1 MKRPRFTA
9 ALVATITVASFGLAG
24 CKGTEDTGA
33 SGTSGGR
40 VSYLN
45 FGDFGGGA
53 APKPNYNPYLDAT
66 KLAATTY
73 LFEPLMVTEG
83 YSCEQIPWLGT
94 DYTWTDPK
102 TLVFKTR
109 QGVKWNDG
117 EPFTAADVAF
127 SFNLLKKYS
136 VLDPQGVW
144 QTGLSS
150 VTATGDDEVTLKFS
164 TPGASAFSTV
174 SAVQVVPEHVWSKV
188 KDPTTFTNAE
198 DPVGTGP
205 MTVKSMNPQSLVIER
220 NPDYWQA
227 DQVKVQEIRFH
238 KADAGGQ
245 VEQLKLSRGFYD
257 QNAMFVQDIQKTYVD
272 RDPKHHHYWYA
283 PGGVIAIYMNLT
295 EKPFDDVAFRKAL
308 LTAFDHDKVVEKA
321 QLGYVESASQT
332 GLVIPGQEAWLP
344 DGIENEGKEPYDE
357 AAADAALTAAGY
369 KKDAQGNRLDKSGK
383 PIKFT
388 FKVPGDYL
396 DWVAASDILI
406 ANLKD
411 LGFDVEQE
419 TPTPAAHDE
428 DRKNGNYDMMF
439 GVYGGSCNMYRNYA
453 DPLASTRTAPIGKP
467 ALSNET
473 RWQDPET
480 DKLLGDLKVASDEA
494 SQKEAVAG
502 LANIMMNE
510 VPSIPIWYGA
520 KWFQYDTTRAVGW
533 PNEKD
538 PYAAGGDSLVVLTHL
553 RPAQGN

>member
-9 ALVATITVASFGLAG
+9 ALVATITAASLGLAG
-24 CKGTEDTGA
+24 CKGTEETGA

-136 VLDPQGVW
+136 VLDTQGVW

-150 VTATGDDEVTLKFS
+150 VTATGDNEVTLSFS

-198 DPVGTGP
+198 NPVGTGP

-220 NPDYWQA
+220 NPDYWQS

-295 EKPFDDVAFRKAL
+295 EKPFDDVEFRKAL

-357 AAADAALTAAGY
+357 AAAAAALTAAGY

-428 DRKNGNYDMMF
+428 DRNTGNYDMMF

-453 DPLASTRTAPIGKP
+453 DPLASSRTAPIGKP

-502 LANIMMNE
+502 LANIMMNK

-538 PYAAGGDSLVVLTHL
+538 PYSAGGDSLVVLTHL
-553 RPAQGN
+553 KPAQGN

>member
-9 ALVATITVASFGLAG
+9 ALVATITAASLGLAG

-127 SFNLLKKYS
+127 SFNLLKKYP

-150 VTATGDDEVTLKFS
+150 VAATGDDEVTLKFS

-174 SAVQVVPEHVWSKV
+174 SAVQIVPEHVWSKV

-205 MTVKSMNPQSLVIER
+205 MTVKSMNPQSLVIDR

-295 EKPFDDVAFRKAL
+295 EKPFDDVEFRKAL

-344 DGIENEGKEPYDE
+344 DGIANEGKEPYDE

-453 DPLASTRTAPIGKP
+453 DPMASTRTAPIGKP

-494 SQKEAVAG
+494 SQKEAVGG
-502 LANIMMNE
+502 LANIMMNK

-538 PYAAGGDSLVVLTHL
+538 PYSAGGDSLVVLTHL

>member
-1 MKRPRFTA
+1 M
-9 ALVATITVASFGLAG
+9 
-24 CKGTEDTGA
+24 
-33 SGTSGGR
+33 
-40 VSYLN
+40 
-45 FGDFGGGA
+45 
-53 APKPNYNPYLDAT
+53 
-66 KLAATTY
+66 
-73 LFEPLMVTEG
+73 
-83 YSCEQIPWLGT
+83 
-94 DYTWTDPK
+94 
-102 TLVFKTR
+102 
-109 QGVKWNDG
+109 
-117 EPFTAADVAF
+117 
-127 SFNLLKKYS
+127 
-136 VLDPQGVW
+136 
-144 QTGLSS
+144 
-150 VTATGDDEVTLKFS
+150 
-164 TPGASAFSTV
+164 
-174 SAVQVVPEHVWSKV
+174 
-188 KDPTTFTNAE
+188 
-198 DPVGTGP
+198 
-205 MTVKSMNPQSLVIER
+205 
-220 NPDYWQA
+220 
-227 DQVKVQEIRFH
+227 
-238 KADAGGQ
+238 
-245 VEQLKLSRGFYD
+245 
-257 QNAMFVQDIQKTYVD
+257 
-272 RDPKHHHYWYA
+272 
-283 PGGVIAIYMNLT
+283 
-295 EKPFDDVAFRKAL
+295 
-308 LTAFDHDKVVEKA
+308 
-321 QLGYVESASQT
+321 
-332 GLVIPGQEAWLP
+332 IPGQEAWLP

-428 DRKNGNYDMMF
+428 DRNTGNYDMMF

-502 LANIMMNE
+502 LANIMMNK

-538 PYAAGGDSLVVLTHL
+538 PYSAGGDSLVVLTHL
-553 RPAQGN
+553 KPAQGN

>member
-9 ALVATITVASFGLAG
+9 ALVATITAASLGLAG
-24 CKGTEDTGA
+24 CKGTEETGA

-136 VLDPQGVW
+136 VLDTQGVW

-150 VTATGDDEVTLKFS
+150 VTATGDNEVTLSFS

-198 DPVGTGP
+198 NPVGTGP

-220 NPDYWQA
+220 NPDYWQS

-295 EKPFDDVAFRKAL
+295 EKPFDDVEFRKAL

-344 DGIENEGKEPYDE
+344 DGIDNEGKEPYDE

-428 DRKNGNYDMMF
+428 DRNTGNYDMMF

-453 DPLASTRTAPIGKP
+453 DPLASSRTAPIGKP

-502 LANIMMNE
+502 LANIMMNK

-538 PYAAGGDSLVVLTHL
+538 PYSAGGDSLVVLTHL
-553 RPAQGN
+553 KPAQGN

>member
-9 ALVATITVASFGLAG
+9 ALVATITAASLGLAG
-24 CKGTEDTGA
+24 CKGTEESGA

-83 YSCEQIPWLGT
+83 YSCKQIPFLGT

-127 SFNLLKKYS
+127 SFNLLKKYP

-144 QTGLSS
+144 QTDLSS
-150 VTATGDDEVTLKFS
+150 VTATGDDEVTLSFS
-164 TPGASAFSTV
+164 APGASAFPTV

-188 KDPTTFTNAE
+188 KDPTTFTNAKN
-198 DPVGTGP
+198 PVGTGP
-205 MTVKSMNPQSLVIER
+205 MTVKSMNPQELVIER
-220 NPDYWQA
+220 NPDYWQS

-257 QNAMFVQDIQKTYVD
+257 QNGMFVQDIKKTYVD

-295 EKPFDDVAFRKAL
+295 EKPFDDVEFRKAL

-411 LGFDVEQE
+411 LGFDVEQD

-428 DRKNGNYDMMF
+428 ERKTGNYDMMF

-453 DPLASTRTAPIGKP
+453 DPLDSTRTAPIGKP

-538 PYAAGGDSLVVLTHL
+538 PYSAGGDSLVVLTHL

>member
-9 ALVATITVASFGLAG
+9 ALVATITAASLGLAG

-127 SFNLLKKYS
+127 SFNLLKKYP

-150 VTATGDDEVTLKFS
+150 VTATGDDEVTLKFA
-164 TPGASAFSTV
+164 TPGASAFTTV
-174 SAVQVVPEHVWSKV
+174 SAVQIVPEHVWSKV

-205 MTVKSMNPQSLVIER
+205 MTVKSMNPQSLVIDR

-295 EKPFDDVAFRKAL
+295 EKPFDDVEFRKAL

-344 DGIENEGKEPYDE
+344 DGIANEGKEPYDE

-453 DPLASTRTAPIGKP
+453 DPMASTRTAPIGKP

-494 SQKEAVAG
+494 SQKEAVGG
-502 LANIMMNE
+502 LANIMMNK

-538 PYAAGGDSLVVLTHL
+538 PYSAGGDSLVVLTHL

>member
-9 ALVATITVASFGLAG
+9 ALVATITAASLGLAG

-127 SFNLLKKYS
+127 SFNLLKKYP

-150 VTATGDDEVTLKFS
+150 VAATGDDEVTLKFS

-174 SAVQVVPEHVWSKV
+174 SAVQIVPEHVWSKV

-205 MTVKSMNPQSLVIER
+205 MTVKSMNPQSLVIDR

-295 EKPFDDVAFRKAL
+295 EKPFDDVEFRKAL

-453 DPLASTRTAPIGKP
+453 DPMASTRTAPIGKP

-502 LANIMMNE
+502 LANIMMNK

-538 PYAAGGDSLVVLTHL
+538 PYSAGGDSLVVLTHL

>member
-9 ALVATITVASFGLAG
+9 ALVATITAASLGLAG
-24 CKGTEDTGA
+24 CKGTEETGA

-136 VLDPQGVW
+136 VLDTQGVW

-150 VTATGDDEVTLKFS
+150 VTATGDNEVTLSFS

-198 DPVGTGP
+198 NPVGTGP

-220 NPDYWQA
+220 NPDYWQS

-295 EKPFDDVAFRKAL
+295 EKPFDDVEFRKAL

-428 DRKNGNYDMMF
+428 DRNTGNYDMMF

-502 LANIMMNE
+502 LANIMMNK

-538 PYAAGGDSLVVLTHL
+538 PYSAGGDSLVVLTHL
-553 RPAQGN
+553 KPAQGN

>member
-9 ALVATITVASFGLAG
+9 ALVATITAASLGLAG
-24 CKGTEDTGA
+24 CKGTEETGA

-136 VLDPQGVW
+136 VLDTQGVW

-150 VTATGDDEVTLKFS
+150 VTATGDNEVTLSFS

-198 DPVGTGP
+198 NPVGTGP

-220 NPDYWQA
+220 NPDYWQS

-428 DRKNGNYDMMF
+428 DRNTGNYDMMF

-453 DPLASTRTAPIGKP
+453 DPLASSRTAPIGKP

-502 LANIMMNE
+502 LANIMMNK

-538 PYAAGGDSLVVLTHL
+538 PYSAGGDSLVVLTHL
-553 RPAQGN
+553 KPAQGN

>member
-174 SAVQVVPEHVWSKV
+174 SAVQVVPEHIWSKV

>member
-9 ALVATITVASFGLAG
+9 ALVATITAASLGLAG

-127 SFNLLKKYS
+127 SFNLLKKYP

-150 VTATGDDEVTLKFS
+150 VAATGDDEVTLKFS

-174 SAVQVVPEHVWSKV
+174 SAVQIVPEHVWSKV

-205 MTVKSMNPQSLVIER
+205 MTVKSMNPQSLVIDR

-295 EKPFDDVAFRKAL
+295 EKPFDDVEFRKAL

-453 DPLASTRTAPIGKP
+453 DPMASTRTAPIGKP

-494 SQKEAVAG
+494 SQKEAVGG
-502 LANIMMNE
+502 LANIMMNK

-538 PYAAGGDSLVVLTHL
+538 PYSAGGDSLVVLTHL